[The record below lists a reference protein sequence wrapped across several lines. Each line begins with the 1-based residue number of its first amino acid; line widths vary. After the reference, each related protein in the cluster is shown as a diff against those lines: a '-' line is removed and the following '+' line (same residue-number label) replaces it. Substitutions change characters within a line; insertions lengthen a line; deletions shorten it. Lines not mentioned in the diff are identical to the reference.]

1 LPKFEYD
8 EVAGSCL
15 AVMDL
20 ASLQQLNTQG
30 KDLLED
36 TYITD
41 LFKVIYIIFIH
52 NSTDDEKFEKL
63 SRADLFETTV
73 GFLEQNW
80 DDFGI
85 HFVVSNPRS
94 GQVERHW

>member
-1 LPKFEYD
+1 
-8 EVAGSCL
+8 
-15 AVMDL
+15 MDL

-85 HFVVSNPRS
+85 YFVVSNPRS

>member
-1 LPKFEYD
+1 
-8 EVAGSCL
+8 
-15 AVMDL
+15 MDL

-63 SRADLFETTV
+63 SRAELFEKTV

-80 DDFGI
+80 DAFGI
-85 HFVVSNPRS
+85 YFVVSNPRS
-94 GQVERHW
+94 RQIERHWRHARV